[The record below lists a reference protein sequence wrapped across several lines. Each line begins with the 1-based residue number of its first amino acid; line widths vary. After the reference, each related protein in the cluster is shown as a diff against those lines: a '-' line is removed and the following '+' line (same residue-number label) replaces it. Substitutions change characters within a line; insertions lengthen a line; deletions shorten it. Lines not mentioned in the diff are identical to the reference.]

1 MNGPGRRALRDRQ
14 PKYLIIHSD
23 LRERILSGQWS
34 PGHPLPA
41 QRELAGEFGVSIMTV
56 RQALQ
61 LLTDDGLI
69 DTRHG
74 SGTYVA
80 AHYAHDLGNLRSFAS
95 DLAAQGAQITTRL
108 LGEKII
114 DPPAHVAARL
124 GDPGDVL
131 RLRRLRLVSGR
142 PLIVQTSYLP
152 VRYVGQTDPGDLI
165 NPGLYTVLAQQGH
178 TVVRADETI
187 SVTTL
192 SPPDA
197 RDLDR
202 PGASHAL
209 LSRRTSFTADD
220 VPVIDDYAL
229 LAGDAV
235 AITVNRSSGQLD
247 VRYELTVQHG
257 ENRGPVS

>member
-1 MNGPGRRALRDRQ
+1 MTGPGRRTLRDRQ
-14 PKYLIIHSD
+14 PKYLTIHSD

-34 PGHPLPA
+34 PGHSLPA
-41 QRELAGEFGVSIMTV
+41 QRELAGEYGVSIMTV

-80 AHYAHDLGNLRSFAS
+80 AHYAYDLGNLRSFAS
-95 DLAAQGAQITTRL
+95 DLAAQGAQITTQL
-108 LGEKII
+108 LGEGII

-165 NPGLYTVLAQQGH
+165 NPGLYTVLARQGH

-187 SVTTL
+187 SMTTL
-192 SPPDA
+192 SPVDA

-220 VPVIDDYAL
+220 VAVIDDYAL

-257 ENRGPVS
+257 EIADR